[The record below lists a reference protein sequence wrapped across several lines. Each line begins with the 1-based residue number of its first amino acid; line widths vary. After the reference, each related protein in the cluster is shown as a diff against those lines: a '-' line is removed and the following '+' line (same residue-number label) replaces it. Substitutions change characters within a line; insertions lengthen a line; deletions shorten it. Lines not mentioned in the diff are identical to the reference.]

1 MSGSLRQHGIHS
13 WRSCDADSQP
23 RFPEHFSSTS
33 SLPIDTTTSVAM
45 FTQTLRASVRA
56 ILSFRCIKANSCS
69 APRSPAL
76 RGSKLPAW
84 SRDEPSSLLLPSVK
98 VRGSFLFQQMVQLP
112 LDRGGIWLWMALD
125 EIATTNI
132 SRAWS

>member
-1 MSGSLRQHGIHS
+1 MLGAGRTHHMLKLETCPDVCGTWKQHEWGPQAIWHSLLA
-13 WRSCDADSQP
+13 RSCDADSQP

-33 SLPIDTTTSVAM
+33 SLPIDTTTPVAM

-56 ILSFRCIKANSCS
+56 ILSFRCIKTNSCS

-84 SRDEPSSLLLPSVK
+84 SRDEPSSLLLPCVK
-98 VRGSFLFQQMVQLP
+98 VRGSFIFQQMV
-112 LDRGGIWLWMALD
+112 
-125 EIATTNI
+125 
-132 SRAWS
+132 